1 MALTKGERTT
11 ITTASSVANRM
22 GVVPAYGGNP
32 ITTIAEVATEKL
44 DFFAKRQA
52 TLQEGKYKA
61 DLEIQTRAY
70 INEIGRE
77 YFDNPNPH
85 VFTTWLNTGESDYNH
100 ESFYLYFFL
109 HLTIV

>member
-77 YFDNPNPH
+77 YFDNPNM
-85 VFTTWLNTGESDYNH
+85 FIQKAGEYIDTLVDKAPLPYAVS
-100 ESFYLYFFL
+100 
-109 HLTIV
+109 

>member
-44 DFFAKRQA
+44 DFLLKDKQH
-52 TLQEGKYKA
+52 YKK
-61 DLEIQTRAY
+61 
-70 INEIGRE
+70 
-77 YFDNPNPH
+77 
-85 VFTTWLNTGESDYNH
+85 VNTK
-100 ESFYLYFFL
+100 L
-109 HLTIV
+109 I

>member
-44 DFFAKRQA
+44 DFFC
-52 TLQEGKYKA
+52 
-61 DLEIQTRAY
+61 
-70 INEIGRE
+70 
-77 YFDNPNPH
+77 
-85 VFTTWLNTGESDYNH
+85 
-100 ESFYLYFFL
+100 
-109 HLTIV
+109 